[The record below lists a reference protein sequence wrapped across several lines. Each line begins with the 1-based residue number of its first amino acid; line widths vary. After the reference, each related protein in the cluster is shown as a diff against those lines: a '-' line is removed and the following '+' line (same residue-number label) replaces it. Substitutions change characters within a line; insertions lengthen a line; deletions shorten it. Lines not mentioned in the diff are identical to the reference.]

1 MQLFYAP
8 DIETSNTLP
17 EGESQ
22 HCVKVLR
29 LNVGEIINITDGKGK
44 LFKAEITNP
53 HSKHCEINILESKE
67 FPSTWGCHIE
77 IAIAPTKNIDRIEWF
92 TEKCVEMGI
101 DTITPINCRYSER
114 KEIKADRIEKVI
126 VSAMKQSLKFTK
138 PSLSPMVKFKD
149 FVKQPFDGDKF
160 IAHCHE
166 EKKVLLR
173 DAYKKGNN
181 CLILIGPEGDFS
193 EEEVSLAIENGFKP
207 ISLGE
212 SRLRTETAG
221 MVACSTIQIINQ

>member
-8 DIETSNTLP
+8 DIESTNTLP

-22 HCVKVLR
+22 HCIKVLR
-29 LNVGEIINITDGKGK
+29 LNQGDTINITNGKGK
-44 LFKAEITNP
+44 LFKAEISNP
-53 HSKHCEINILESKE
+53 HPKHCEVIILESQK
-67 FPSTWGCHIE
+67 FDTSWGCKIE

-101 DTITPINCRYSER
+101 DTISPINCRYSER
-114 KEIKADRIEKVI
+114 KEIKSERIEKVI
-126 VSAMKQSLKFTK
+126 ISAMKQSLKFTK
-138 PSLSPMVKFKD
+138 PILSEMVKFND
-149 FVKQPFDGDKF
+149 FVKRPFDGKKY
-160 IAHCHE
+160 IAHCHDG
-166 EKKVLLR
+166 EKTLLR
-173 DAYKKGNN
+173 DAYKKGDN

-193 EEEVSLAIENGFKP
+193 EDEVNLAKENGFEA

-221 MVACSTIQIINQ
+221 IVACSTIQIINQ

>member
-8 DIETSNTLP
+8 DIEITNTLP

-22 HCVKVLR
+22 HCIKVLR
-29 LNVGEIINITDGKGK
+29 LNKGEVINITDGKGK
-44 LFKAEITNP
+44 LFNAEISNP
-53 HSKHCEINILESKE
+53 HPKHCEVSILKHEE
-67 FPSTWGCHIE
+67 FLSSWGCKIE
-77 IAIAPTKNIDRIEWF
+77 IAIAPTKNIDRMEWF

-114 KEIKADRIEKVI
+114 KEIKPERIEKVI
-126 VSAMKQSLKFTK
+126 ISAMKQSLKYTK
-138 PSLSPMVKFKD
+138 PILSQMIKFSELVKR
-149 FVKQPFDGDKF
+149 PFNGAKF

-166 EKKVLLR
+166 GEKELLKN
-173 DAYKKGNN
+173 AYNKGDN

-193 EEEVSLAIENGFKP
+193 EEEVALAITNGFKP
-207 ISLGE
+207 ISLGD

-221 MVACSTIQIINQ
+221 IVACNTIHIINQ

>member
-29 LNVGEIINITDGKGK
+29 LNAGDIINITNGKGK

-53 HSKHCEINILESKE
+53 HPKHCEINILESKE

-77 IAIAPTKNIDRIEWF
+77 
-92 TEKCVEMGI
+92 MGI
-101 DTITPINCRYSER
+101 DTISPINCRYSER

-138 PSLSPMVKFKD
+138 PTLSPMVKFND
-149 FVKQPFDGDKF
+149 FVKRPFDGVKF

-166 EKKVLLR
+166 GEKTLLR

-193 EEEVSLAIENGFKP
+193 EEEVKLAIENGFKP